1 MRFEKPHSLSY
12 HDETLTSQPETLVR
26 VASKL
31 KLCGGLG
38 LIDAAHAGEVA
49 NAYRMF
55 RKLQHQIRPHG
66 HNAHGYNSPRWKSR
80 QLRSSGCGRRGWN
93 EIPFPS
99 H

>member
-66 HNAHGYNSPRWKSR
+66 HQRARVQFSQVEKAAAQVKR
-80 QLRSSGCGRRGWN
+80 L
-93 EIPFPS
+93 
-99 H
+99 